1 MKIIIKIV
9 DNYYE
14 GAVTDDDVDGAA
26 DGDDNRFEGR
36 VVCPWKSKEVN
47 SCAKTCSGM
56 LRDVPWTKTSLFYK
70 V

>member
-14 GAVTDDDVDGAA
+14 GAVTDDDVDA
-26 DGDDNRFEGR
+26 DDDNRFEGQ

-56 LRDVPWTKTSLFYK
+56 LRDAPWTKTSVFL
-70 V
+70 